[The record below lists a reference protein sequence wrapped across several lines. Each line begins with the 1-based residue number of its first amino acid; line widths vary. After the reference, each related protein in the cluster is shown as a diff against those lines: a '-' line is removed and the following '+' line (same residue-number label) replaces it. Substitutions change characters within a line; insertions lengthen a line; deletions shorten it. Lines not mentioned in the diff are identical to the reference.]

1 MAGMDKKEKDEQLSA
16 SHQARIERLDRLLK
30 LLPAPGTSADQCPDG
45 KRLLKAL
52 ADAYETAKNDQSR
65 RRTLQHDLKTLIDYE
80 HIEEANPG
88 RKPLRYRRTKE
99 LWRDQ
104 DSQAWRKALQ
114 EIQDLVSD
122 AVPQRQLNRLW
133 ERLLSNDDAVRLD
146 ARRLRVIP
154 DTLRLQPVA
163 LKEAVLIEVITALA
177 KGYALDV
184 CYRNAK
190 DESKDARIHPQALIQ
205 RGPIPYLFALKND
218 EEDRVRMYALQRM
231 ICAQALPETAA
242 RQAKNFDLDEA
253 IKKGAADFGSGESI
267 DLELLARGY
276 LARILPDCPLAPNQR
291 WEDESSEAA
300 FDIRVWATV
309 PSTGQL
315 LRWLLGAGDN
325 VEVVAPP
332 ELRQTLASQAAK
344 MAGIYGVQPSSDS
357 EHVPQ

>member
-1 MAGMDKKEKDEQLSA
+1 MTDMGKKEKDEELSA
-16 SHQARIERLDRLLK
+16 SHKARIERLNRLLK

-52 ADAYETAKNDQSR
+52 ADAYKTAKNDKSR

-88 RKPLRYRRTKE
+88 RKPRRYRRTKE
-99 LWRDQ
+99 QWRDQ
-104 DSQAWRKALQ
+104 DLQAWDKALQ

-133 ERLLSNDDAVRLD
+133 ERLLSHGDAVRLD

-177 KGYALDV
+177 KGHALSV
-184 CYRNAK
+184 CYRNAN
-190 DESKDARIHPQALIQ
+190 DEIKDALIHPQALIQ

-218 EEDRVRMYALQRM
+218 EDAPVRLYALQRM
-231 ICAQALPETAA
+231 IRAQAVSEIEA
-242 RQAKNFDLDEA
+242 RQAKDFDLDEA

-267 DLELLARGY
+267 ELELLARGY
-276 LARILPDCPLAPNQR
+276 LARILPDCPLGANQR
-291 WEDESSEAA
+291 WEDELVGAD

-325 VEVVAPP
+325 VEVIAPP

-344 MAGIYGVQPSSDS
+344 MAGIYGVQPSLDS
-357 EHVPQ
+357 EQAPQ